1 MENRV
6 YGVGVNDS
14 TLQVHQSKKK
24 LPEYRLWCKM
34 LERCYSD
41 KYHQSHPTYKRC
53 EVEPFLLSF
62 TNFYNFVRSLK
73 GFGEVD
79 EKGRPFQMDKDIL
92 VKGNKTYG
100 VDTICFV
107 PQEINLFL
115 INAKL
120 IRGELPVGVT
130 YCEVIG
136 KYRSRMMVFSKK
148 KHIGYFSSAE
158 EAFTAYKVAK
168 ERHAQVLAE
177 KWKDKIDPR
186 VYNALI
192 NYEVSIDD

>member
-1 MENRV
+1 MGQV

-14 TLQVHQSKKK
+14 GIPVKKYGK
-24 LPEYRLWCKM
+24 ELKEYNLWRCM
-34 LERCYSD
+34 LKRCYSD
-41 KYHQSHPTYKRC
+41 EYHQVQPTYKEC

-92 VKGNKTYG
+92 VKGNKTYS

-115 INAKL
+115 LKRTSK
-120 IRGELPVGVT
+120 RGELPIGV
-130 YCEVIG
+130 YYDKSAGRLV
-136 KYRSRMMVFSKK
+136 SRLSLGKK
-148 KHIGYFSSAE
+148 KLFLGCFDTPE
-158 EAFTAYKVAK
+158 EAFNAYKVAK
-168 ERHAQVLAE
+168 EAQAKVLAE
-177 KWKDKIDPR
+177 KWKSKIDTR
-186 VYNALI
+186 VYDALM
-192 NYEVSIDD
+192 NYKVSIDD